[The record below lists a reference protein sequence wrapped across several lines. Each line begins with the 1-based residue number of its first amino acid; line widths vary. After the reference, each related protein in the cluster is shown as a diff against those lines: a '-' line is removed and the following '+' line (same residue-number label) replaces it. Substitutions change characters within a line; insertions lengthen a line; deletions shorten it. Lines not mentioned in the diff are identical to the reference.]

1 MHSGPILKKS
11 NILKSE
17 DEIQVGNIIFIR
29 KSITISYGQFSKID
43 LYYVQRFKTMT
54 HRELIIISAINY
66 SDNSQRVLGV
76 SYVIF
81 FANQN

>member
-17 DEIQVGNIIFIR
+17 DEIQVGNIIFIC
-29 KSITISYGQFSKID
+29 KSIIIFYGQFSKTG

-54 HRELIIISAINY
+54 HRELIIINAINY
-66 SDNSQRVLGV
+66 SNSSQKVLGV
-76 SYVIF
+76 SHILVT
-81 FANQN
+81 N

>member
-17 DEIQVGNIIFIR
+17 DEIQVGNIIFIC
-29 KSITISYGQFSKID
+29 KSIIIFYGQFSKIG

-54 HRELIIISAINY
+54 HRELIIINAINY
-66 SDNSQRVLGV
+66 SNNSQKVLGV
-76 SYVIF
+76 SHILVT
-81 FANQN
+81 N

>member
-29 KSITISYGQFSKID
+29 KSITIFYGQFSKID
-43 LYYVQRFKTMT
+43 LYYVQRLKTMT